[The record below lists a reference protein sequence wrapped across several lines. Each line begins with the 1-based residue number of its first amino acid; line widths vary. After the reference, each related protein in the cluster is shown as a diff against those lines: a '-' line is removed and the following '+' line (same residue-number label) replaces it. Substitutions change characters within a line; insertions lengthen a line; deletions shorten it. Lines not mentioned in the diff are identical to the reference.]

1 MSSAEGQRRV
11 RRAPAPAAPAVPA
24 SVLFKH
30 PSGARAKRV
39 KLGFAWDLFLFAGV
53 FGLPLF
59 LRGLPNWGA
68 AVLGL
73 WLVDLGIGRFGRG
86 PLQHPAELA
95 LFAAFLGLQLW
106 LGFKGNALT
115 ARACRARGWA
125 PDNPRDPAVRRALEH
140 WGIGAGA

>member
-1 MSSAEGQRRV
+1 MAAADSQRRI
-11 RRAPAPAAPAVPA
+11 RRAPAPEATTAT

-53 FGLPLF
+53 FGVPLF

-68 AVLGL
+68 AILGL
-73 WLVDLGIGRFGRG
+73 WLVDLGLGRFGRG
-86 PLQHPAELA
+86 PLQHPAEAA

-106 LGFKGNALT
+106 LGFRGNAMT
-115 ARACRARGWA
+115 ARAYRARGWTA
-125 PDNPRDPAVRRALEH
+125 DNQRDAGVRLALEK
-140 WGIGAGA
+140 WGVG

>member
-1 MSSAEGQRRV
+1 MSSAESQRRA
-11 RRAPAPAAPAVPA
+11 RRAAAPEAPAAA
-24 SVLFKH
+24 SVLFKA

-53 FGLPLF
+53 FGVPLF

-73 WLVDLGIGRFGRG
+73 WVVDLGLGRFGRG

-115 ARACRARGWA
+115 ARAYRARGWTA
-125 PDNPRDPAVRRALEH
+125 DNQRDPGVRLALEK
-140 WGIGAGA
+140 WGLGA

>member
-1 MSSAEGQRRV
+1 MAAAEGRRV
-11 RRAPAPAAPAVPA
+11 RRAPVPAAAAAPV

-30 PSGARAKRV
+30 PSGSRAKRV

-73 WLVDLGIGRFGRG
+73 WLVDFGLGRFGRG
-86 PLQHPAELA
+86 PLQHPAELV
-95 LFAAFLGLQLW
+95 LFAAFLGFQLW
-106 LGFKGNALT
+106 LGFTGNALT
-115 ARACRARGWA
+115 ARACRARGWT
-125 PDNPRDPAVRRALEH
+125 PDTPRDPAVRRALEQ
-140 WGIGAGA
+140 WGLSAAS

>member
-1 MSSAEGQRRV
+1 MAAAEGRRV
-11 RRAPAPAAPAVPA
+11 RRAPVPAAAAAPA

-30 PSGARAKRV
+30 PSGGRAKRV

-73 WLVDLGIGRFGRG
+73 WLVDLGLGRFGRG
-86 PLQHPAELA
+86 PLRHPAELL
-95 LFAAFLGLQLW
+95 LFAAFLGLQVW
-106 LGFKGNALT
+106 LGVTGNART

-125 PDNPRDPAVRRALEH
+125 PDTPRDPAVRRALEH
-140 WGIGAGA
+140 WGMGDA

>member
-1 MSSAEGQRRV
+1 MSSAEGGGRV
-11 RRAPAPAAPAVPA
+11 RRAPAPVTAAAA

-30 PSGARAKRV
+30 PSGTRAKRV
-39 KLGFAWDLFLFAGV
+39 KPGFAWDLFLFAGV
-53 FGLPLF
+53 FGVPLF

-73 WLVDLGIGRFGRG
+73 WLVDLGLGRFGRG
-86 PLQHPAELA
+86 PLQHPAELV

-106 LGFKGNALT
+106 LGFKGNGLT

-125 PDNPRDPAVRRALEH
+125 PDNPRDPQVRRALED
-140 WGIGAGA
+140 WGIGTGA